1 MIAGSTGSGK
11 SICLNGIIV
20 SLLYKYSP
28 EELRFILIDPKK
40 VEFTTYEGLPHLLI
54 DEIICENEKALK
66 ALQWMVDEMERRYVI
81 FSETGVRDIASYN
94 AVVDP
99 NLTERL
105 PRIVLVIDELADF
118 MMYNKNEVEAKIK
131 KLTAKARAAG
141 IHLILATQRPS
152 VNVITG
158 DIKSNITALSEISPA
173 EVRARARSEAETKA
187 AEAHAAIRA
196 AEAMGAKVITSKPAP
211 SPEASIHS
219 NPKVIDLNEFD
230 DEDDEL
236 DYGDEYDE
244 EETLKEEKPKA
255 GKKPASGFSIFLLAI
270 MVLLLLFLLICLV
283 VMLMKCG
290 IIPGADSGLVRGFAI
305 WFNSH
310 LFPLF

>member
-1 MIAGSTGSGK
+1 MAQDTQK
-11 SICLNGIIV
+11 LRE
-20 SLLYKYSP
+20 LLSQYIGDVYA
-28 EELRFILIDPKK
+28 E
-40 VEFTTYEGLPHLLI
+40 
-54 DEIICENEKALK
+54 
-66 ALQWMVDEMERRYVI
+66 ALQYTNDPAAAKEVTRRVMTLLKRSQEAGLAVNPSMARRLTQDCCREREYYENRRATFVNG
-81 FSETGVRDIASYN
+81 TIA
-94 AVVDP
+94 DMP
-99 NLTERL
+99 
-105 PRIVLVIDELADF
+105 DF
-118 MMYNKNEVEAKIK
+118 
-131 KLTAKARAAG
+131 
-141 IHLILATQRPS
+141 
-152 VNVITG
+152 
-158 DIKSNITALSEISPA
+158 DTALSEISPA

-219 NPKVIDLNEFD
+219 NPEVIDLNEFD

-244 EETLKEEKPKA
+244 EEALKEEKPRREKPKA
-255 GKKPASGFSIFLLAI
+255 WKKPASGFSIFLLAI

-290 IIPGADSGLVRGFAI
+290 IIPGADSGLVRSFAI

>member
-1 MIAGSTGSGK
+1 MAQDTQR
-11 SICLNGIIV
+11 LRE
-20 SLLYKYSP
+20 LLSQYIGDVYA
-28 EELRFILIDPKK
+28 E
-40 VEFTTYEGLPHLLI
+40 
-54 DEIICENEKALK
+54 
-66 ALQWMVDEMERRYVI
+66 ALQYTNDPAAAKEVTRRVMTLLKR
-81 FSETGVRDIASYN
+81 SQEAGL
-94 AVVDP
+94 AVNP
-99 NLTERL
+99 SMAKRLTEDCCRE
-105 PRIVLVIDELADF
+105 REYYENRRATFVNGTIADMPDF
-118 MMYNKNEVEAKIK
+118 
-131 KLTAKARAAG
+131 
-141 IHLILATQRPS
+141 
-152 VNVITG
+152 
-158 DIKSNITALSEISPA
+158 DTALSEISPA

-211 SPEASIHS
+211 SPGASIHS
-219 NPKVIDLNEFD
+219 NPEVIDLNEFD

-244 EETLKEEKPKA
+244 EETLKEEKPRREKPKA
-255 GKKPASGFSIFLLAI
+255 WKKPASGFSIFLLAI